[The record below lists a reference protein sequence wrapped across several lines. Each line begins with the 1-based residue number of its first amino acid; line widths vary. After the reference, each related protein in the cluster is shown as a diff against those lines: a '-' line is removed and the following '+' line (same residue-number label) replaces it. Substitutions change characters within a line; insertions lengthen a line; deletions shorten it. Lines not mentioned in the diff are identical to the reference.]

1 MTSGGM
7 EGWPAGRTSACRFAI
22 KRDDAPQSPPHVIHT
37 ERPGDTER
45 TSITECAPS
54 PSVRLLIHRRRRRAR
69 RRAGFWLAW
78 WQGLISP
85 ITFVISLF
93 NDEANIYEVN
103 NNGNWYDL
111 GFILGVAI
119 VFSGPAGALAPSQGA
134 HGPAARSPDA
144 LRTVHGHH
152 RTPIHP
158 PRMLTPPWS
167 RLWLRSGHLITVA
180 S

>member
-1 MTSGGM
+1 
-7 EGWPAGRTSACRFAI
+7 
-22 KRDDAPQSPPHVIHT
+22 
-37 ERPGDTER
+37 
-45 TSITECAPS
+45 
-54 PSVRLLIHRRRRRAR
+54 VRLLIHRRRRRAR
-69 RRAGFWLAW
+69 RRAGFWLAS
-78 WQGLISP
+78 WQGLITP

-158 PRMLTPPWS
+158 PRNHADAALVTAVAAIGSLDHRRLMGRPSKLMTPS
-167 RLWLRSGHLITVA
+167 IRAHLIR